1 MSSEQVSRPPRV
13 FGGDDGDL
21 AQHAQRPHRD
31 VFEVAD
37 RRGDHEQGARHVS
50 GGVYCTIGG
59 SCRPKLGRLET
70 MIASEPLPHFVDDL
84 LGYLH
89 ETHPTYATLDGVHT
103 HDDLLEDFSR
113 HGIDSELHALSG
125 YLRRLDEIQREGLT
139 EVERLEHR
147 MLTSHLQSRMFELE
161 DVRTWERNPQ
171 HYSDILAS
179 SLAGQA
185 LFPFAPA
192 AERAR
197 RVLSKLRQTPRLIQ
211 AARDNIKDPPGI
223 FVKVGIETMRGALK
237 FIEEELPRAFANV
250 DDLHLLGDLADAQ
263 TEASHAVGAYV
274 QYLEEMA
281 PKARASF
288 RLGRD
293 RFDQKLRLDE
303 GISIPV
309 DRLLAIAT
317 RELKATQ
324 EAFKSL
330 AGRMNGGD
338 PLETWARTKAEHPA
352 PGELVNV
359 GREQLAE
366 LATFLERQSIITLPA
381 GEEITVAPTPDFY
394 RWSFASMWTPGPF
407 ETKPTRA
414 YYYLTDVD
422 PTWPP
427 DRQDEHLRDY
437 NYPTLWSIS
446 IHEVYP
452 GHFLHYQHLRR
463 VESKTRKSI
472 MFAPASFVEG
482 WAHYCEQMMIE
493 AGFGRQE
500 YRVELGQ
507 LAEALIRL
515 ARFVVCIKLHAEDMS
530 VEQGVRFFRDEA
542 FVEEVSARREAER
555 GTFDPTYLV
564 YSVGKLM
571 LLKLRQDY
579 KQQQGKSFSLRSF
592 HDTLL
597 GQGTAP
603 FWLHR
608 QLLLG
613 GDGGGDVLD

>member
-1 MSSEQVSRPPRV
+1 
-13 FGGDDGDL
+13 
-21 AQHAQRPHRD
+21 
-31 VFEVAD
+31 
-37 RRGDHEQGARHVS
+37 
-50 GGVYCTIGG
+50 
-59 SCRPKLGRLET
+59 

-103 HDDLLEDFSR
+103 HDDLLEDLSR
-113 HGIDSELHALSG
+113 HAVDSEAHALAG
-125 YLRRLDEIQREGLT
+125 YLRRLDEIKTDTLT
-139 EVERLEHR
+139 DVERLEHR
-147 MLTSHLQSRMFELE
+147 MLTANLQARMFDLE
-161 DVRTWERNPQ
+161 VVRTWERNPQ
-171 HYSDILAS
+171 YYSDLIAS
-179 SLAGQA
+179 SLAGQT
-185 LFPFAPA
+185 LFSHAPA

-211 AARDNIKDPPGI
+211 AARDNIKEPPGI

-237 FIEEELPRAFANV
+237 FIDHELPRAFADL

-263 TEASHAVGAYV
+263 SEASHAVAAYV
-274 QYLEEMA
+274 QDLENAA

-293 RFDQKLRLDE
+293 KFEQKLRLEE
-303 GISIPV
+303 GIAIPV
-309 DRLLAIAT
+309 DRLLSIAL
-317 RELKATQ
+317 RELARTQ
-324 EAFKSL
+324 DAFRTL

-338 PLETWARTKAEHPA
+338 PLDAWAKTKAEHPA
-352 PGELVNV
+352 PGQLVKV
-359 GREQLAE
+359 GREQLDE
-366 LATFLERQSIITLPA
+366 LSTFLERQSLITVPR

-407 ETKPTRA
+407 ETKASRA

-422 PTWPP
+422 PSWPA
-427 DRQDEHLRDY
+427 DRQEEHLRDY
-437 NYPTLWSIS
+437 NFPTLWSIS
-446 IHEVYP
+446 IHEVFP
-452 GHFLHYQHLRR
+452 GHFLHYQHLRK
-463 VESKTRKSI
+463 VESKARKSI
-472 MFAPASFVEG
+472 MFSPASFVEG

-493 AGFGRQE
+493 AGFGHRDYGIQ
-500 YRVELGQ
+500 LGQ

-530 VEQGVRFFRDEA
+530 VEQGVRFFREEA
-542 FVEEVSARREAER
+542 YMEEASARREAER

-571 LLKLRQDY
+571 LLKLRQDV

-597 GQGTAP
+597 ANGTAP

-608 QLLLG
+608 QLMLG
-613 GDGGGDVLD
+613 DESGDVLE

>member
-1 MSSEQVSRPPRV
+1 
-13 FGGDDGDL
+13 
-21 AQHAQRPHRD
+21 
-31 VFEVAD
+31 
-37 RRGDHEQGARHVS
+37 
-50 GGVYCTIGG
+50 
-59 SCRPKLGRLET
+59 
-70 MIASEPLPHFVDDL
+70 MIASEPLPHLVDDL

-103 HDDLLEDFSR
+103 YDDHLEDLSR
-113 HGIDSELHALSG
+113 HAIESEVHALTG
-125 YLRRLDEIQREGLT
+125 YLRRLDEITQDALT
-139 EVERLEHR
+139 PVERLEHR
-147 MLTSHLQSRMFELE
+147 MLTDHLRSRVFELE
-161 DVRTWERNPQ
+161 VVRTWERSPQ
-171 HYSDILAS
+171 FYSDILAS

-185 LFPFAPA
+185 LFAYAPA

-197 RVLSKLRQTPRLIQ
+197 RVLSKLRQTPRFMQ

-223 FVKVGIETMRGALK
+223 FIKVGIETVRGALT
-237 FIEEELPRAFANV
+237 FIERDLPRAFADL

-263 TEASHAVGAYV
+263 TEAAQAVGS
-274 QYLEEMA
+274 YLEYLENEVA

-293 RFDQKLRLDE
+293 KFEQKLRLDE
-303 GISIPV
+303 GITIPV
-309 DRLLAIAT
+309 DKLLAIAT
-317 RELKATQ
+317 RELAKTQ
-324 EAFKSL
+324 DAFKKL
-330 AGRMNGGD
+330 AGRINGGD
-338 PLETWARTKAEHPA
+338 PLETWARTKADHPG
-352 PGELVNV
+352 PGELVKV
-359 GREQLAE
+359 GREQLDE
-366 LATFLERQSIITLPA
+366 LATFLRRQALITLLD
-381 GEEITVAPTPDFY
+381 GEEVTVAPTPDFY

-407 ETKPTRA
+407 ETKASRA

-422 PTWPP
+422 PAWPP
-427 DRQDEHLRDY
+427 ERQDEHLRDY

-463 VESKTRKSI
+463 VESKARKSI
-472 MFAPASFVEG
+472 MFAPASFIEG
-482 WAHYCEQMMIE
+482 WAHYCEQMMME

-500 YRVELGQ
+500 HGVRLGQ

-515 ARFVVCIKLHAEDMS
+515 ARFIVCIKLHAEDMS
-530 VEQGVRFFRDEA
+530 VEQGVRLFRDEA
-542 FVEEVSARREAER
+542 YLEDGSARREAER

-579 KQQQGKSFSLRSF
+579 KQQQGKAFSLRSF

-613 GDGGGDVLD
+613 DAAGELLE

>member
-1 MSSEQVSRPPRV
+1 MPV
-13 FGGDDGDL
+13 
-21 AQHAQRPHRD
+21 
-31 VFEVAD
+31 
-37 RRGDHEQGARHVS
+37 
-50 GGVYCTIGG
+50 
-59 SCRPKLGRLET
+59 
-70 MIASEPLPHFVDDL
+70 SEPLPHFVDDL

-89 ETHPTYATLDGVHT
+89 ESRPTYATLDGVHI

-113 HGIDSELHALSG
+113 QAVEADVRALAG
-125 YLRRLDEIQREGLT
+125 YLRRLEEITVDDLT
-139 EVERLEHR
+139 PVERLERR
-147 MLTSHLQSRMFELE
+147 MLVSHLRGRMFDLE
-161 DVRTWERNPQ
+161 EVRTWERNPQ
-171 HYSDILAS
+171 WYSDILAS
-179 SLAGQA
+179 SLAGQV
-185 LFPFAPA
+185 LFAHAPA
-192 AERAR
+192 PERAR

-211 AARDNIKDPPGI
+211 AARDNIKDAPGI

-237 FIEEELPRAFANV
+237 FIDDDLPRAFSSL

-263 TEASHAVGAYV
+263 AEASQAVGAYV
-274 QYLEEMA
+274 EFLEKEVA
-281 PKARASF
+281 PKARVSF

-293 RFDQKLRLDE
+293 KFEQKIRLEE
-303 GISIPV
+303 GISTPIEK
-309 DRLLAIAT
+309 LLAIAS

-324 EAFKSL
+324 DTFKSV

-338 PLETWARTKAEHPA
+338 PLEAWARTKSSHPK
-352 PGELVNV
+352 PGELVEV
-359 GREQLAE
+359 GRRQLDE
-366 LATFLERQSIITLPA
+366 LRTYLERQALITVPQ
-381 GEEITVAPTPDFY
+381 GEPVTVAPTPEFY

-407 ETKPTRA
+407 EAKPTRA

-422 PTWPP
+422 PSWPP
-427 DRQDEHLRDY
+427 ERQLEYLRDY

-463 VESKTRKSI
+463 VESKARKSI

-482 WAHYCEQMMIE
+482 WAHYCEQMMVE
-493 AGFGRQE
+493 AGFGRQDDA
-500 YRVELGQ
+500 VKLGQ

-515 ARFVVCIKLHAEDMS
+515 VRFIVGIKLHTEDLS
-530 VEQGVRFFRDEA
+530 VEQGVRMFREDAYMEEA
-542 FVEEVSARREAER
+542 SARREAER

-579 KQQQGKSFSLRSF
+579 RQQLGKAFSLRAF

-597 GQGTAP
+597 GNGTAP

-608 QLLLG
+608 QLMLP
-613 GDGGGDVLD
+613 GDSGDVIE